1 MNKLLKE
8 VQEES
13 ETYNMKLN
21 LGKCINMTLNRN
33 QSSVKFLDGAAVPRK
48 TQAVYLGALLTD
60 SADDRKRSHKTRWS
74 CSTIKKLH
82 PLWAQACASVN
93 WRLRVFDAVIKSKIL
108 CGLESIQLTL
118 AEQSRLDALQMKML
132 RK

>member
-1 MNKLLKE
+1 M
-8 VQEES
+8 QEES

-60 SADDRKRSHKTRWS
+60 STDYRKEVIRRVGAVH
-74 CSTIKKLH
+74 STIKKLH

-108 CGLESIQLTL
+108 CGLESIQLL
-118 AEQSRLDALQMKML
+118 GQNRAD
-132 RK
+132 